1 MNKIVVFASG
11 SGSNLQAIIDA
22 ISAGQIRGEIS
33 GLIAGKPGIKAIDRA
48 NKADIPVAILQ
59 PSAFSSTSE
68 FSEALL
74 KQLKEWDP
82 QLIVLA
88 GYLQK
93 IPAEVIHEY
102 EGSIIN
108 IHPALLPKY
117 GGKGFYGLA
126 VHKAVLEAG
135 EKKSGCTIHLVTDN
149 YDEGPF
155 LDRAEVDVLPDDTS
169 ESLAARILEQEHR
182 LLPEVI
188 AKIINPK
195 DL

>member
-11 SGSNLQAIIDA
+11 SGSNFQAIIDA
-22 ISAGQIRGEIS
+22 INTGQIRAEIS
-33 GLIAGKPGIKAIDRA
+33 GLIAGKPGIKAIERA
-48 NKADIPVAILQ
+48 NDAGIPVAIFQ
-59 PSAFSSTSE
+59 PSAFPSVSE
-68 FSEALL
+68 FSDALL
-74 KQLKEWDP
+74 KQLREWNP

-88 GYLQK
+88 GFLQK
-93 IPAEVIHEY
+93 IPADVIHEY
-102 EGSIIN
+102 AGSIIN
-108 IHPALLPKY
+108 IHPALLPQF

-135 EKKSGCTIHLVTDN
+135 EEKSGCTIHLVTEN

-155 LDRAEVDVLPDDTS
+155 LDRAEVDVLPDDTP
-169 ESLAARILEQEHR
+169 ESLAARVLEQEHR

-195 DL
+195 VI

>member
-11 SGSNLQAIIDA
+11 SGSNFQAIIDA
-22 ISAGQIRGEIS
+22 INTGQIRAEIS

-48 NKADIPVAILQ
+48 KDADIPVAILQ
-59 PSAFSSTSE
+59 PSAFPSDSD
-68 FSEALL
+68 FSKALL
-74 KQLKEWDP
+74 EQLREWDP
-82 QLIVLA
+82 RLIVLA

-93 IPAEVIHEY
+93 IPAEVIREY

-117 GGKGFYGLA
+117 GGKGFYGIA
-126 VHKAVLEAG
+126 VHKAVIDAG
-135 EKKSGCTIHLVTDN
+135 DEKSGCTIHLVTEN

-155 LDRAEVDVLPDDTS
+155 LDRVEVDVLPDDTP
-169 ESLAARILEQEHR
+169 ESLAARVLEQEHR

-195 DL
+195 VI

>member
-11 SGSNLQAIIDA
+11 SGSNFQAIIDA
-22 ISAGQIRGEIS
+22 VNSGKIKAEIS
-33 GLIAGKPGIKAIDRA
+33 GLIAGKAGIKAIERA
-48 NKADIPVAILQ
+48 NYAGIPVAILQ
-59 PSAFSSTSE
+59 PSEFSSVSDFTDT
-68 FSEALL
+68 LL
-74 KQLKEWDP
+74 DQLRAWDP
-82 QLIVLA
+82 KLIVLA

-93 IPAEVIHEY
+93 IPAEIIHEY

-108 IHPALLPKY
+108 IHPALLPAY
-117 GGKGFYGLA
+117 GGKGFYGMA

-135 EKKSGCTIHLVTDN
+135 ETKSGCTIHLVTEN

-155 LDRAEVDVLPDDTS
+155 LDRAEVDVLPDDTP
-169 ESLAARILEQEHR
+169 ETLAARILEQEHR

-195 DL
+195 NN